1 MTDINKHP
9 LKPILLFLAI
19 VIAFGLSFL
28 KHFSL
33 IMYPLSFIIFYFY
46 LPVLYASSRINIL
59 HHIKEKEV
67 FHIKFYPMELSM
79 WLVSTCFF
87 AFILSH
93 LLSDLLFH
101 YRESIYHF
109 SYFLIT
115 LGLTGIV
122 YCELDAMKFHNS
134 SKKTIFETQGRLL
147 SFEFLF
153 IMILLFTMNH

>member
-1 MTDINKHP
+1 MRSLP
-9 LKPILLFLAI
+9 LFLTI
-19 VIAFGLSFL
+19 VVAFALSFL
-28 KHFSL
+28 KHISV
-33 IMYPLSFIIFYFY
+33 IMYPLSAIIFYFY

-59 HHIKEKEV
+59 HHIKKKEV

-87 AFILSH
+87 AFILAH

-115 LGLTGIV
+115 LGIAGIT
-122 YCELDAMKFHNS
+122 YCEFDAKKFHIS
-134 SKKTIFETQGRLL
+134 SKKNSFETQGRIL

-153 IMILLFTMNH
+153 ILILLFAMNH